1 MSLKDYGDLI
11 SRVDSYREFVVKF
24 LEEIVAIPTVSPWG
38 DNYGDFAR
46 VAKELLESVGV
57 SVDIHR
63 VPQDYVDP
71 RVPPEGR
78 GKARYIVFARVGS
91 RDNVVIHFNGHYDVV
106 PGGPGW
112 MVTEPFKPRIVD
124 NRLFGRGSTDMKG
137 GIAAIAGAL
146 ASLSSYADRLG
157 IGVEAAFVPD
167 EEIGGG
173 TGTGYLVENSLV
185 RGRYVVI
192 AEPSSLSQI
201 YIGHKGAVWGEV
213 VVKGKTGHGSTPW
226 LGINAFEKAVAIA
239 KEMFEKLVPSIE
251 AKRSRYTYDLEEG
264 NRGTI
269 MIGGYLRGG
278 EKINQIPGEVVFS
291 FDRRLTV
298 EERVEEAWKEIKE
311 FVENTAKRVGADV
324 EVRPAHTMEPV
335 IVDPEARIFKAIE
348 EASKIVIGSMPRK
361 IVCIGGLDMRYYV
374 AKGIETA
381 TYGPG
386 VLGMAHAPNEYVETD
401 DVIRAAKIYT
411 ILPTILHGK
420 T

>member
-1 MSLKDYGDLI
+1 
-11 SRVDSYREFVVKF
+11 
-24 LEEIVAIPTVSPWG
+24 
-38 DNYGDFAR
+38 
-46 VAKELLESVGV
+46 
-57 SVDIHR
+57 
-63 VPQDYVDP
+63 
-71 RVPPEGR
+71 
-78 GKARYIVFARVGS
+78 
-91 RDNVVIHFNGHYDVV
+91 
-106 PGGPGW
+106 
-112 MVTEPFKPRIVD
+112 
-124 NRLFGRGSTDMKG
+124 
-137 GIAAIAGAL
+137 
-146 ASLSSYADRLG
+146 
-157 IGVEAAFVPD
+157 
-167 EEIGGG
+167 
-173 TGTGYLVENSLV
+173 
-185 RGRYVVI
+185 
-192 AEPSSLSQI
+192 
-201 YIGHKGAVWGEV
+201 
-213 VVKGKTGHGSTPW
+213 
-226 LGINAFEKAVAIA
+226 
-239 KEMFEKLVPSIE
+239 
-251 AKRSRYTYDLEEG
+251 
-264 NRGTI
+264 